1 MMQLFD
7 RPTEG
12 AAGGDNRGKPH
23 AQCPGQGRAPAVA
36 PAVVINFVDR
46 ANISV
51 AALAMNADL
60 RLSATAYGTAAG
72 VFFLGYVLFQVPAN
86 AALARFGAGRTL
98 TAVVLAWGVCSAAT
112 ALVTSAHTLYL
123 ARFALGVAEGGFFP
137 GVIAYLTVWFPCAQR
152 ARAVATFLLAIPVAN
167 TVGLPL
173 SGLIVGHVHMAGLPG
188 WRAMF
193 VIEALPALLLAPLL
207 RRLLPDNPQRASWLT
222 PEERA
227 ELSARLTE
235 DTPAPTGRSSGAG
248 WDLVL
253 FAVVYGGLYF
263 ALYALQF
270 FLPQLVASLAHGTAT
285 LTAATLAALPY
296 GVAALA
302 MLAWSHRSIDRS
314 GAQAGHI
321 TLPTT
326 AAGSAALGAALSPMS
341 PIVTLS
347 WLTIAVA
354 GILAAMPA
362 FWSRCTAALAGPRV
376 AVAIATVNA
385 VASLASFAGP
395 YATGHLKDATG
406 TYHLALL
413 TVAAVLAAAAACSL
427 LLRHAGRTVC
437 ANDSEIMLH
446 PSPATPF
453 V

>member
-1 MMQLFD
+1 MATITASPAHNALGKATRRLLPLLF
-7 RPTEG
+7 
-12 AAGGDNRGKPH
+12 
-23 AQCPGQGRAPAVA
+23 VLY
-36 PAVVINFVDR
+36 VINFVDR

-60 RLSATAYGTAAG
+60 GLSATAYGAAAG

-123 ARFALGVAEGGFFP
+123 ARFALGVTEAGFFP

-152 ARAVATFLLAIPVAN
+152 ARAVAMFLLAIPVAN
-167 TVGLPL
+167 VVGLPL
-173 SGLIVGHVHMAGLPG
+173 SGLIVDHVQMAGLPG

-193 VIEALPALLLAPLL
+193 VIEALPALVLALAL
-207 RRLLPDNPQRASWLT
+207 RRLLPDGPRQARWLT
-222 PEERA
+222 AEERT
-227 ELSARLTE
+227 ELSARLVE
-235 DTPAPTGRSSGAG
+235 ETPTPEGRAGAAG
-248 WDLVL
+248 WGLVL

-285 LTAATLAALPY
+285 LTAATLSALPY
-296 GVAALA
+296 GVAAVA
-302 MLAWSHRSIDRS
+302 MLAWSRRSTDRA
-314 GAQAGHI
+314 GARIGHI
-321 TLPTT
+321 TLPTM
-326 AAGSAALGAALSPMS
+326 AAGAAALGAALSPMT
-341 PIVTLS
+341 PMVTLG

-376 AVAIATVNA
+376 AVAIAAVNA
-385 VASLASFAGP
+385 AASLASFAGP
-395 YATGHLKDATG
+395 YTTGYLKDTTG
-406 TYHLALL
+406 TYHVGLL

-427 LLRHAGRTVC
+427 LLRHASRTAC
-437 ANDSEIMLH
+437 AAEPDGMSH
-446 PSPATPF
+446 ASPATPF

>member
-1 MMQLFD
+1 MKKHHLGDSTVRNLLVPVGEAAQVQVAD
-7 RPTEG
+7 RTGREPPKLQVCPSGRSRDVHRLIVDVLQTASRHG
-12 AAGGDNRGKPH
+12 RTAGQSSRHPNTIPMAKLRQESVCQRADRV
-23 AQCPGQGRAPAVA
+23 PG
-36 PAVVINFVDR
+36 
-46 ANISV
+46 
-51 AALAMNADL
+51 
-60 RLSATAYGTAAG
+60 AG
-72 VFFLGYVLFQVPAN
+72 VFHGRPHVEDQHRPGGHPSLQLVSADRFQAVSVGVVLPHQGADRGQIAFGHSAHRAHYVPHLRIRQCVNHPFAVPA
-86 AALARFGAGRTL
+86 AG
-98 TAVVLAWGVCSAAT
+98 
-112 ALVTSAHTLYL
+112 
-123 ARFALGVAEGGFFP
+123 
-137 GVIAYLTVWFPCAQR
+137 Q
-152 ARAVATFLLAIPVAN
+152 
-167 TVGLPL
+167 
-173 SGLIVGHVHMAGLPG
+173 
-188 WRAMF
+188 
-193 VIEALPALLLAPLL
+193 
-207 RRLLPDNPQRASWLT
+207 
-222 PEERA
+222 
-227 ELSARLTE
+227 TE

>member
-1 MMQLFD
+1 MATIAASPTHNALGKAARRLLPLLF
-7 RPTEG
+7 
-12 AAGGDNRGKPH
+12 
-23 AQCPGQGRAPAVA
+23 VLY
-36 PAVVINFVDR
+36 VINFVDR

-302 MLAWSHRSIDRS
+302 MLTWSHRSIDRS

>member
-1 MMQLFD
+1 M
-7 RPTEG
+7 
-12 AAGGDNRGKPH
+12 
-23 AQCPGQGRAPAVA
+23 
-36 PAVVINFVDR
+36 
-46 ANISV
+46 
-51 AALAMNADL
+51 
-60 RLSATAYGTAAG
+60 
-72 VFFLGYVLFQVPAN
+72 
-86 AALARFGAGRTL
+86 
-98 TAVVLAWGVCSAAT
+98 
-112 ALVTSAHTLYL
+112 
-123 ARFALGVAEGGFFP
+123 
-137 GVIAYLTVWFPCAQR
+137 
-152 ARAVATFLLAIPVAN
+152 
-167 TVGLPL
+167 
-173 SGLIVGHVHMAGLPG
+173 
-188 WRAMF
+188 
-193 VIEALPALLLAPLL
+193 
-207 RRLLPDNPQRASWLT
+207 
-222 PEERA
+222 
-227 ELSARLTE
+227 
-235 DTPAPTGRSSGAG
+235 
-248 WDLVL
+248 
-253 FAVVYGGLYF
+253 
-263 ALYALQF
+263 QF

-413 TVAAVLAAAAACSL
+413 TVAAVLAAAAACM

>member
-1 MMQLFD
+1 MATIAASPTHNALGKAARRLLPLLF
-7 RPTEG
+7 
-12 AAGGDNRGKPH
+12 
-23 AQCPGQGRAPAVA
+23 VLY
-36 PAVVINFVDR
+36 VINFVDR

-321 TLPTT
+321 THGPVNPD
-326 AAGSAALGAALSPMS
+326 AAWYYRRPSP
-341 PIVTLS
+341 
-347 WLTIAVA
+347 
-354 GILAAMPA
+354 LARRIKNHVA
-362 FWSRCTAALAGPRV
+362 FWHGVTVEGESESRHGLARRV
-376 AVAIATVNA
+376 VAW
-385 VASLASFAGP
+385 LG
-395 YATGHLKDATG
+395 K
-406 TYHLALL
+406 
-413 TVAAVLAAAAACSL
+413 
-427 LLRHAGRTVC
+427 
-437 ANDSEIMLH
+437 
-446 PSPATPF
+446 
-453 V
+453 

>member
-1 MMQLFD
+1 MATIAASPTHNALGKAARRLLPLLF
-7 RPTEG
+7 
-12 AAGGDNRGKPH
+12 
-23 AQCPGQGRAPAVA
+23 VLY
-36 PAVVINFVDR
+36 VINFVDR

-98 TAVVLAWGVCSAAT
+98 TTVVLAWGVCSAAT
-112 ALVTSAHTLYL
+112 AFVTSAHTLYV
-123 ARFALGVAEGGFFP
+123 ARFALGVAEAGFFP

-167 TVGLPL
+167 AVGLPL
-173 SGLIVGHVHMAGLPG
+173 SGLIVDRVHLAELPG

-193 VIEALPALLLAPLL
+193 LIEALPALVLAPLL
-207 RRLLPDNPQRASWLT
+207 RRLLPDSPRRARWLT
-222 PEERA
+222 AEERT
-227 ELSARLTE
+227 ELSARLAE
-235 DTPAPTGRSSGAG
+235 DTPAAIDRSGGPG
-248 WDLVL
+248 WRLVL
-253 FAVVYGGLYF
+253 FAVVYAGLYF

-270 FLPQLVASLAHGTAT
+270 FLPQLVASLAHRTST
-285 LTAATLAALPY
+285 LTAATLSALPY
-296 GVAALA
+296 GVAAVA
-302 MLAWSHRSIDRS
+302 MLVWSRRSIDRA
-314 GAQAGHI
+314 GARIGHI
-321 TLPTT
+321 TIPTM
-326 AAGSAALGAALSPMS
+326 AAGAAALGAALSPMS
-341 PIVTLS
+341 PMVTLS

-376 AVAIATVNA
+376 AVAIAAVNA

-395 YATGHLKDATG
+395 YATGYIKDATG
-406 TYHLALL
+406 TYQLALL
-413 TVAAVLAAAAACSL
+413 TVAAVLASAAACSL
-427 LLRHAGRTVC
+427 SLRHAGRT
-437 ANDSEIMLH
+437 ARADNAETMSDT
-446 PSPATPF
+446 SPATPF

>member
-1 MMQLFD
+1 MATIAASPTHNALGKAARRLLPLLF
-7 RPTEG
+7 
-12 AAGGDNRGKPH
+12 
-23 AQCPGQGRAPAVA
+23 VLY
-36 PAVVINFVDR
+36 VINFVDR

-123 ARFALGVAEGGFFP
+123 ARFALG
-137 GVIAYLTVWFPCAQR
+137 
-152 ARAVATFLLAIPVAN
+152 VATFLLAIPVAN

>member
-1 MMQLFD
+1 MVTVATSPARNALGKAARRLLPLLF
-7 RPTEG
+7 
-12 AAGGDNRGKPH
+12 
-23 AQCPGQGRAPAVA
+23 VLY
-36 PAVVINFVDR
+36 VINFVDR

-60 RLSATAYGTAAG
+60 GLSATAYGTAAG

-123 ARFALGVAEGGFFP
+123 ARFALGLAEAGFFP
-137 GVIAYLTVWFPCAQR
+137 GVIAYLTVWFPCARR

-173 SGLIVGHVHMAGLPG
+173 SGLIVGHLSMAALPG

-193 VIEALPALLLAPLL
+193 VIEALPALALALFL
-207 RRLLPDNPQRASWLT
+207 RRLLPDSPRQAGWLT
-222 PEERA
+222 AGERA
-227 ELSARLTE
+227 ELSARLAE
-235 DTPAPTGRSSGAG
+235 DTQTPAGRSGGAG
-248 WDLVL
+248 WGLVL

-270 FLPQLVASLAHGTAT
+270 FLPQLVTSLADGTAT
-285 LTAATLAALPY
+285 LTAASLSALPY
-296 GVAALA
+296 GVAAVA
-302 MLAWSHRSIDRS
+302 MLAWSRRSVDRA
-314 GAQAGHI
+314 GARIGHI
-321 TLPTT
+321 ALPTV
-326 AAGSAALGAALSPMS
+326 AAAAAALGAALSPMS
-341 PIVTLS
+341 PMVTLG
-347 WLTIAVA
+347 WLTIAIA

-376 AVAIATVNA
+376 AVAIAAVNA
-385 VASLASFAGP
+385 AASLASFAGP
-395 YATGHLKDATG
+395 YATGYLKDATG
-406 TYHLALL
+406 TYQVALIA
-413 TVAAVLAAAAACSL
+413 VATALAAAAAGSL
-427 LLRHAGRTVC
+427 LLRHVGRTDR
-437 ANDSEIMLH
+437 AADPEGMSH
-446 PSPATPF
+446 ASPATPF

>member
-1 MMQLFD
+1 MPVHAVGGDGHLGNQRFAGERHPLRRGALQRD
-7 RPTEG
+7 RPDQLIPG
-12 AAGGDNRGKPH
+12 CDAKP
-23 AQCPGQGRAPAVA
+23 VEE
-36 PAVVINFVDR
+36 VVKR
-46 ANISV
+46 
-51 AALAMNADL
+51 
-60 RLSATAYGTAAG
+60 R
-72 VFFLGYVLFQVPAN
+72 Q
-86 AALARFGAGRTL
+86 LARCGAGNRR
-98 TAVVLAWGVCSAAT
+98 G
-112 ALVTSAHTLYL
+112 
-123 ARFALGVAEGGFFP
+123 
-137 GVIAYLTVWFPCAQR
+137 Q
-152 ARAVATFLLAIPVAN
+152 
-167 TVGLPL
+167 
-173 SGLIVGHVHMAGLPG
+173 
-188 WRAMF
+188 
-193 VIEALPALLLAPLL
+193 PALLLAPLL

>member
-1 MMQLFD
+1 MATIAASPTHNALGKAARRLLPLLF
-7 RPTEG
+7 
-12 AAGGDNRGKPH
+12 
-23 AQCPGQGRAPAVA
+23 VLY
-36 PAVVINFVDR
+36 VINFVDR

-296 GVAALA
+296 GC
-302 MLAWSHRSIDRS
+302 RR
-314 GAQAGHI
+314 AGHVGLEPPQHRPLGRPSGPYHTANNGRGQRRARCGI
-321 TLPTT
+321 ESDVTDSDAELADHRRRRNPCRDARFLEPLHRRAGRSPGRRGHRDGQCRGQSGELRRSLRHRPPQRRHRHLP
-326 AAGSAALGAALSPMS
+326 S
-341 PIVTLS
+341 
-347 WLTIAVA
+347 
-354 GILAAMPA
+354 
-362 FWSRCTAALAGPRV
+362 RV
-376 AVAIATVNA
+376 A
-385 VASLASFAGP
+385 
-395 YATGHLKDATG
+395 D
-406 TYHLALL
+406 
-413 TVAAVLAAAAACSL
+413 
-427 LLRHAGRTVC
+427 RRRRTC
-437 ANDSEIMLH
+437 CRGGL
-446 PSPATPF
+446 
-453 V
+453 

>member
-1 MMQLFD
+1 MATIAASPTHNALRKAARRLLPLLF
-7 RPTEG
+7 
-12 AAGGDNRGKPH
+12 
-23 AQCPGQGRAPAVA
+23 VLY
-36 PAVVINFVDR
+36 VINFVDR

-98 TAVVLAWGVCSAAT
+98 SAVVLAWGVCSTAT
-112 ALVTSAHTLYL
+112 AFVTSAHTLYL
-123 ARFALGVAEGGFFP
+123 ARLALGVAEAGFFP

-173 SGLIVGHVHMAGLPG
+173 SGLIVGHVQMAGLPG

-193 VIEALPALLLAPLL
+193 VIEALPALVLAPLL
-207 RRLLPDNPQRASWLT
+207 RRLLPDSPQRASWLT
-222 PEERA
+222 AEERA
-227 ELSARLTE
+227 ELSARLAE
-235 DTPAPTGRSSGAG
+235 DTLAPADRSSGTG
-248 WDLVL
+248 GRLVL
-253 FAVVYGGLYF
+253 FAVTYGGLYF

-270 FLPQLVASLAHGTAT
+270 FLPQLVASLARDTAT
-285 LTAATLAALPY
+285 LTAATLSALPY

-302 MLAWSHRSIDRS
+302 MLAWSRRSIDRA
-314 GAQAGHI
+314 GARIGHI
-321 TLPTT
+321 TVPTL
-326 AAGSAALGAALSPMS
+326 AAAAAAFGAAFSPMS
-341 PIVTLS
+341 PMVTLG
-347 WLTIAVA
+347 WLTIAIA

-376 AVAIATVNA
+376 AVAIAAVNTA
-385 VASLASFAGP
+385 ASLASFAGP
-395 YATGHLKDATG
+395 YATGYLKDATG
-406 TYHLALL
+406 TYHVALL
-413 TVAAVLAAAAACSL
+413 AVAAALAAAAGCGL
-427 LLRHAGRTVC
+427 LLRHTDRMA
-437 ANDSEIMLH
+437 
-446 PSPATPF
+446 SPAPPF

>member
-1 MMQLFD
+1 MATIAASPTHNALGKAARRLLPLLF
-7 RPTEG
+7 
-12 AAGGDNRGKPH
+12 
-23 AQCPGQGRAPAVA
+23 VLY
-36 PAVVINFVDR
+36 VINFVDR

-193 VIEALPALLLAPLL
+193 VIEALAALLLAPLL

-235 DTPAPTGRSSGAG
+235 DTPAPTGRSSGARLG
-248 WDLVL
+248 SCPFRCRLRGPVFRAVCVAVL
-253 FAVVYGGLYF
+253 SAPTSCVAGTRHRHADRCHVGGPAVRCRRAGHVGLEPPQHRPLGRPSGPYHTANNGRGQRRARCGIESDVTDSDAELADHRRRRNPCRDARFLEPLHRRAGRSPGRRGHRDGQCRGQSGELRRSLRHRPPQRRHRHLPSRVADRRRRTCCRGGL
-263 ALYALQF
+263 
-270 FLPQLVASLAHGTAT
+270 
-285 LTAATLAALPY
+285 
-296 GVAALA
+296 
-302 MLAWSHRSIDRS
+302 
-314 GAQAGHI
+314 
-321 TLPTT
+321 
-326 AAGSAALGAALSPMS
+326 
-341 PIVTLS
+341 
-347 WLTIAVA
+347 
-354 GILAAMPA
+354 
-362 FWSRCTAALAGPRV
+362 
-376 AVAIATVNA
+376 
-385 VASLASFAGP
+385 
-395 YATGHLKDATG
+395 
-406 TYHLALL
+406 
-413 TVAAVLAAAAACSL
+413 
-427 LLRHAGRTVC
+427 
-437 ANDSEIMLH
+437 
-446 PSPATPF
+446 
-453 V
+453 

>member
-1 MMQLFD
+1 MATIAASPTHNALGKAARRLLPLLF
-7 RPTEG
+7 
-12 AAGGDNRGKPH
+12 
-23 AQCPGQGRAPAVA
+23 VLY
-36 PAVVINFVDR
+36 VINFVDR

-263 ALYALQF
+263 AC
-270 FLPQLVASLAHGTAT
+270 
-285 LTAATLAALPY
+285 
-296 GVAALA
+296 
-302 MLAWSHRSIDRS
+302 M
-314 GAQAGHI
+314 
-321 TLPTT
+321 
-326 AAGSAALGAALSPMS
+326 
-341 PIVTLS
+341 
-347 WLTIAVA
+347 
-354 GILAAMPA
+354 
-362 FWSRCTAALAGPRV
+362 RC
-376 AVAIATVNA
+376 
-385 VASLASFAGP
+385 SSFCP
-395 YATGHLKDATG
+395 
-406 TYHLALL
+406 
-413 TVAAVLAAAAACSL
+413 
-427 LLRHAGRTVC
+427 
-437 ANDSEIMLH
+437 N
-446 PSPATPF
+446 
-453 V
+453 